1 MECQINTNTNTNLRS
16 VGSVR
21 DLRSSHFGAV
31 ESDLVSDIHPLL
43 CAADFEANSGFAL
56 MQ

>member
-1 MECQINTNTNTNLRS
+1 MECQINTNLRS